1 MYTFNAN
8 KANPLSKM
16 PFGKHKGT
24 LIKDVPISYVK
35 WMLGNI
41 HNMQPSLYSALTK
54 RVQAEQAE
62 QAEQAAK
69 ITQD

>member
-1 MYTFNAN
+1 
-8 KANPLSKM
+8 M

-62 QAEQAAK
+62 QAAK